1 MVNAHE
7 NVPVEEQKALA
18 VVCLWEGTSKAADFF
33 ALNKMLYHLVARC
46 CEASAQKKSKLNL
59 FIKEEDNRKIPCLA
73 FNVERHKTSH
83 FQDILVFCH
92 KSSFL
97 QCLYFSLAYKLV
109 MDSGVYD
116 YLFPDYADRLG
127 KKDSNKIDSRTG
139 GLFSEYYKTLTSIS
153 QKYDEPVLIHDEE
166 MSKCCIVIQYF
177 FMRKILT

>member
-1 MVNAHE
+1 
-7 NVPVEEQKALA
+7 
-18 VVCLWEGTSKAADFF
+18 
-33 ALNKMLYHLVARC
+33 
-46 CEASAQKKSKLNL
+46 
-59 FIKEEDNRKIPCLA
+59 
-73 FNVERHKTSH
+73 
-83 FQDILVFCH
+83 
-92 KSSFL
+92 
-97 QCLYFSLAYKLV
+97 

-177 FMRKILT
+177 FMRKILN